1 MEGGLRTG
9 MEWIKDILH
18 EVLLWVESLG
28 YFGILIGLLIEVIPS
43 EIVLGFGGYL
53 VWKGDISFWGAVIFG
68 TIGAVGQN
76 WILYAIGRYGGR
88 PIVEKYGKYI
98 KIKPKHVD
106 TAESWFKKYGAG
118 IVFTARFVPV
128 MRQVISIPAGMARM
142 NFWLFT
148 LLTALASLPWSI
160 LFVYLGKTLGD
171 QWENVGEEAA
181 PYVQPAILIALALLI
196 VYVLIKFVR
205 SRGKSV

>member
-1 MEGGLRTG
+1 

-18 EVLLWVESLG
+18 EVLLWVQSLG

-43 EIVLGFGGYL
+43 EVVLAFGGYL
-53 VWKGDISFWGAVIFG
+53 VSKKEITFWGAVLFG
-68 TIGAVGQN
+68 TLGAIGQN
-76 WILYAIGRYGGR
+76 WILYFIGRYGGR

-98 KIKPKHVD
+98 KIKQKHVD
-106 TAESWFKKYGAG
+106 IAEKWFNKYGAG

-142 NFWLFT
+142 NFGLFT

-160 LFVYLGKTLGD
+160 LFVYLGMSLGD
-171 QWENVGEEAA
+171 NWEQIDQKAGA
-181 PYVQPAILIALALLI
+181 YVQPAILIALALLI
-196 VYVLIKFVR
+196 VYVLFKFVR
-205 SRGKSV
+205 ARGKSV